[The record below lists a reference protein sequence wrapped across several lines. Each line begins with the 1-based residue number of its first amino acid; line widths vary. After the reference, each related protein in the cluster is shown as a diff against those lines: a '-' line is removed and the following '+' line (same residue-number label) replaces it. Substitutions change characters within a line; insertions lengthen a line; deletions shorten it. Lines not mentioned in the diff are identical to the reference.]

1 MSRRIIETTLQASKT
16 EAKVDNYLEKLMK
29 YIPSEIVG
37 AWIAIQGIF
46 ANGDREVE
54 AVNSSQN
61 IFLWVIL
68 AFLSILT
75 FFYIKQQTYE
85 ESKKTAI
92 KQIIVS
98 VIAFLIWAYAIGGE
112 PFLSLEFYDSRY
124 GAVFMILYTVTIPL
138 LVLNQ
143 D

>member
-1 MSRRIIETTLQASKT
+1 MSRRIIETSLQASKT
-16 EAKVDNYLEKLMK
+16 EAKVDNYFEKLMK

-46 ANGDREVE
+46 ANSDREVK

-61 IFLWVIL
+61 TFLWIIL

-75 FFYIKQQTYE
+75 FFYIRKQTSE
-85 ESKKTAI
+85 ENKKTAI
-92 KQIIVS
+92 KQIIIS
-98 VIAFLIWAYAIGGE
+98 VIAFLIWAYAIGGQ

-124 GAVFMILYTVTIPL
+124 GAVLMILYTLTIPL
-138 LVLNQ
+138 VTLNQ